1 MRVLGFPVHVRPGF
15 LLFMVLIV
23 AINGDE
29 FGIWLAISIAAFTL
43 LHELGHAVAA
53 RRAGG
58 AGRDLPRLPGRVRVL
73 PRPAAAVAAAQAAIA
88 LAGPV
93 VHIVAGVAVLPRW
106 ASTRS
111 TPTDRGSSPAA
122 AAVWWAGPVIG
133 AFNLIP
139 VLPLDGG
146 NVVTSLLDRLLPGRA
161 RPIMVVRQRRGDGH
175 RAHPVCGGTPVAR
188 LVVFLGFLLVL
199 QLQSLF
205 DERARHAESPF
216 DVAAAALR
224 DGDEGRA
231 RKVLVNG
238 LRRPSQSP
246 VLPRSLDDDAIAPA
260 RRACCPSRCR
270 TAIHGTSTCWPT
282 CSCERDATTRPR
294 DYAAGSYERQPRT
307 LIAATVARA
316 AGALGDEETAVAW
329 LRAAAGIGTAT
340 DGLATVIDQAPELAG
355 VRRRAD
361 VIALRQSLSTA
372 PR

>member
-29 FGIWLAISIAAFTL
+29 FGIWLAIAIAAFTL

-53 RRAGG
+53 RWAGAEAEISLDFL
-58 AGRDLPRLPGRVRVL
+58 AGYASYHAPQPLARRT
-73 PRPAAAVAAAQAAIA
+73 QAAIA

-93 VHIVAGVAVLPRW
+93 VHILAGVAVLAAMGVNPLD
-106 ASTRS
+106 AA
-111 TPTDRGSSPAA
+111 DRGSSPAA
-122 AAVWWAGPVIG
+122 AAVFWAGPVIG

-161 RPIMVVRQRRGDGH
+161 RPIMAYVSVGATVAVLILCAVSTQWRG
-175 RAHPVCGGTPVAR
+175 
-188 LVVFLGFLLVL
+188 LVVFLGFMLVL

-205 DERARHAESPF
+205 DERARNAESPF

-224 DGDEGRA
+224 DGNEGRA

-246 VLPRSLDDDAIAPA
+246 VLPRSLDDDAVHRIVAVLPEPLPYGDPWNEYVLANLFVRVGRYEDAA
-260 RRACCPSRCR
+260 R
-270 TAIHGTSTCWPT
+270 
-282 CSCERDATTRPR
+282 
-294 DYAAGSYERQPRT
+294 YAAGSYERQPRT

-340 DGLATVIDQAPELAG
+340 DGLATVIDQAPELAS

-361 VIALRQSLSTA
+361 VIALRQSLTTA